1 MELDSSYD
9 FDNNMVVYVV
19 DDIPEPN
26 DPRYLPALEQLLT
39 RTHLAQGGSM
49 LTLFTN
55 RREMEKCFETVQPEL
70 KKNNLRLVCQKW
82 GVSVKGLRDDFLADE
97 HLSLFALKSFWEGF
111 DAPGATLKGVII
123 PKLPFSKPTDPLSCE
138 RAARDDQ
145 AWRHYVLPKAII
157 ETKQAAGRLI
167 RKADDTGVLILADR
181 RLLTKGYGKSFLN
194 SLPSHTV
201 KVRSADEIVA
211 ALEMLR

>member
-1 MELDSSYD
+1 M
-9 FDNNMVVYVV
+9 
-19 DDIPEPN
+19 P
-26 DPRYLPALEQLLT
+26 
-39 RTHLAQGGSM
+39 
-49 LTLFTN
+49 
-55 RREMEKCFETVQPEL
+55 
-70 KKNNLRLVCQKW
+70 
-82 GVSVKGLRDDFLADE
+82 
-97 HLSLFALKSFWEGF
+97 
-111 DAPGATLKGVII
+111 PGATLKRRHHTQAAVLEADGSSF
-123 PKLPFSKPTDPLSCE
+123 LR